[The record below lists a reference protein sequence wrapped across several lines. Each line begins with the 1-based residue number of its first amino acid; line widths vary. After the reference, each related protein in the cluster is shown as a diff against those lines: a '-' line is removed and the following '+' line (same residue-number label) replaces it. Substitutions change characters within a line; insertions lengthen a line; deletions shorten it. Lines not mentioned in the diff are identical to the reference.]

1 MYAISESYPL
11 LSHGFSYNS
20 NNGKKITEETVTFSL
35 LAMLQEEFLFCV
47 SVWGTWC
54 GFLHKV

>member
-1 MYAISESYPL
+1 MPFLRAILYCLMVLATTVIME
-11 LSHGFSYNS
+11 
-20 NNGKKITEETVTFSL
+20 KKLTEETVTFFL